1 MGCRFTLD
9 FVGRRGGNSPPE
21 SNGKVRT
28 LHGWGSALALILLSA
43 APLNL
48 VLRDAVGGE
57 RKHAASARAAVSSPI
72 VVCEFPVR
80 GGLEESSPGS
90 AGMLPQRD
98 DEGARL
104 LWVEPSGSARVLVP
118 GFHSAADPDVS
129 FDGKRILFAGKRTA
143 ADRWAIY
150 EWTIATGQL
159 RQVIRTAGD
168 CRSPSY
174 QGFMYTMA
182 EELAWLQ
189 ITFVQTDAGVT
200 NEYGG
205 GPASSIWSCKLDGS
219 YVQRL
224 TYNLSSDFDPAILPD
239 GRLVFAAWRRAGF
252 DHGLAGRV
260 ALMGVNT
267 DGIDL
272 ATFCGDVGKRVQHS
286 PCATASGLVVFVEAD
301 TLPRD
306 GAGTLAC
313 VSLRRPLHTYRPITA
328 ESDGLFHSPS
338 ALPDGRILVSRRPAD
353 GSSPHAVWCLDPAT
367 KRLEPVFADPG
378 FHCVQAQAVVPRPEP
393 DGRSSALTLEVPLGK
408 FYCLDVSKTE
418 FKDPTWFPRGTA
430 KKVRVL
436 EGIPCR
442 AAEDDMNPGGRSA
455 PGVPQ
460 LAARR
465 ILGEA
470 PVAGDGSFNV
480 EVPANTPIQLQL
492 LDERGMA
499 LRSCGWIWTRNH
511 ESQGCIGCHEDPE
524 LTPANLLV
532 DALAVPT
539 VSAAPPP
546 EKRPTIDFRR
556 DVMPIVERKC
566 AGCHGAGGSPP
577 RLDGTGAG
585 DAARAKAVYETL
597 LAHDEAGS
605 DRSPRWK
612 YVEPGKAR
620 TSPLAW
626 HVEGVNTS
634 RPWDGPAASRAVKG
648 IPPGNTEPLSAEEKS
663 MLIGWI
669 DLGARWEGMAAQ
681 ASK

>member
-1 MGCRFTLD
+1 MGCRFAVGLA
-9 FVGRRGGNSPPE
+9 GRRGGPPPPE
-21 SNGKVRT
+21 IDAGVHTIR
-28 LHGWGSALALILLSA
+28 GWGPAIALILLSA
-43 APLNL
+43 ASLNL
-48 VLRDAVGGE
+48 VLRDAVGSE
-57 RKHAASARAAVSSPI
+57 PKHAASARAALSFPI
-72 VVCEFPVR
+72 VVCECPVR
-80 GGLEESSPGS
+80 PRLGNSSPDS
-90 AGMLPQRD
+90 AGMLPQRYD
-98 DEGARL
+98 DGARI

-118 GFHSAADPDVS
+118 GLHSAADPNVS
-129 FDGKRILFAGKRTA
+129 FDGKRILLAGKRTA

-150 EWTIATGQL
+150 EWTIATGRL
-159 RQVIRTAGD
+159 RQVVRTAGD

-182 EELAWLQ
+182 EELAWPQ

-200 NEYGG
+200 NEYGR

-219 YVQRL
+219 FPQRL

-272 ATFCGDVGKRVQHS
+272 ATFCGDAGRRVQHS

-301 TLPRD
+301 TLPWD
-306 GAGTLAC
+306 GAGTLSC
-313 VSLRRPLHTYRPITA
+313 VSLRRPLHSYRPITA

-367 KRLEPVFADPG
+367 RRLERVFADPG

-393 DGRSSALTLEVPLGK
+393 DGRSSALVPEVPLGK
-408 FYCLDVSKTE
+408 FYCLDVTKTE
-418 FKDPTWFPRGTA
+418 FKDRTWFPRGTA

-436 EGIPCR
+436 EGIPRR
-442 AAEDDMNPGGRSA
+442 AAGDEGNPAGLSA

-524 LTPANLLV
+524 LTPTNLLV

-556 DVMPIVERKC
+556 DVMPIVQKKC
-566 AGCHGAGGSPP
+566 AGCHGAEGSPP
-577 RLDGTGAG
+577 RLDAAGAG
-585 DAARAKAVYETL
+585 DVRAKAVYEAL
-597 LAHDEAGS
+597 LAREEDGS
-605 DRSPRWK
+605 DRSPEWK
-612 YVEPGKAR
+612 FVEPGKAR

-634 RPWDGPAASRAVKG
+634 RPWDGPAASRAVKA
-648 IPPGNTEPLSAEEKS
+648 IPPGKAEPLSAEEKS
-663 MLIGWI
+663 MLVRWI
-669 DLGARWEGMAAQ
+669 DLGARWEGVAAP